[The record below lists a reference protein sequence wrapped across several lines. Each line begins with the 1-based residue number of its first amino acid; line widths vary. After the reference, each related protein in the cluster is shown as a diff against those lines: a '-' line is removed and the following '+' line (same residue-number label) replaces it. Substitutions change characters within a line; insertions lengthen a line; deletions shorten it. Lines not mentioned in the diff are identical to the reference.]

1 MVDAE
6 DDEDGQI
13 MRQQNRA
20 YVCSRLGHPV
30 YAVVIW
36 AFLRVEAIGDDRV
49 EDVEQV
55 EDEPD
60 GVGQDYHQ
68 VLIEHLH
75 YGGKYTF

>member
-30 YAVVIW
+30 YVVVVRAV
-36 AFLRVEAIGDDRV
+36 LRVEAIGDD
-49 EDVEQV
+49 
-55 EDEPD
+55 
-60 GVGQDYHQ
+60 
-68 VLIEHLH
+68 
-75 YGGKYTF
+75 